1 MVLSSSAGLLFPYL
15 MGKLLGSGSTALG
28 STASDQVSLLNF
40 DNATQV
46 AYGLF
51 ILFGFQAVFSFLR
64 VVIFNNVTENTLR
77 DLRNTAF
84 ERMIFMSM
92 NFFDVNKVGELTS
105 RVSSDISQIQDTL
118 RTTIAEFFRQI
129 IIILGGVA
137 FLFLISWKLALIM
150 LSTVPIMA
158 LLAVV
163 FGRFIRKL
171 SKQAQDFAAESN
183 SIIEETLSGI
193 SNVKAFTFEF
203 FAIKNYHVKTR
214 K

>member
-1 MVLSSSAGLLFPYL
+1 
-15 MGKLLGSGSTALG
+15 
-28 STASDQVSLLNF
+28 
-40 DNATQV
+40 
-46 AYGLF
+46 
-51 ILFGFQAVFSFLR
+51 
-64 VVIFNNVTENTLR
+64 
-77 DLRNTAF
+77 
-84 ERMIFMSM
+84 MIFMSM

-163 FGRFIRKL
+163 FGKIYT
-171 SKQAQDFAAESN
+171 
-183 SIIEETLSGI
+183 ET
-193 SNVKAFTFEF
+193 K
-203 FAIKNYHVKTR
+203 
-214 K
+214 